1 MGRSHLVWDWN
12 GTLLDDLPIVVEAV
26 NRSIAMFGFG
36 PIDANGYR
44 DHYTRP
50 VRQFYDGLF
59 GRVIDDEEW
68 LRLNTAFHD
77 AYFEL
82 ATDVGLASGA
92 LEAIGLLEESGW
104 GQSLLSMSP
113 QDWLEGIVE
122 RLGLSDRFEIVD
134 GLSGPTG
141 GRKAAHL
148 EDHLGLLEV
157 PGPDAVVVGDT
168 PDDVAA
174 ARHVGARPILF
185 HGGSHHMEVLEAER
199 VPVAETILEAVE
211 MALEANRR

>member
-1 MGRSHLVWDWN
+1 M
-12 GTLLDDLPIVVEAV
+12 
-26 NRSIAMFGFG
+26 G
-36 PIDANGYR
+36 PIAA
-44 DHYTRP
+44 
-50 VRQFYDGLF
+50 L
-59 GRVIDDEEW
+59 
-68 LRLNTAFHD
+68 
-77 AYFEL
+77 
-82 ATDVGLASGA
+82 DVT
-92 LEAIGLLEESGW
+92 
-104 GQSLLSMSP
+104 P
-113 QDWLEGIVE
+113 DWLEGIVE
-122 RLGLSDRFEIVD
+122 QLGLSDRFEIVD